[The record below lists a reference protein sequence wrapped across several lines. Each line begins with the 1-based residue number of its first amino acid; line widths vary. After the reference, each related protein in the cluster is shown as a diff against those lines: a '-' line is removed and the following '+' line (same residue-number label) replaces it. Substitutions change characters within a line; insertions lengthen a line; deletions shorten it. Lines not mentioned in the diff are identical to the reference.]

1 MSTLISIIIFLV
13 SAYISYWIF
22 ERYSFAI
29 AWVITTVITVLRTL
43 FEAKVAYTGGLII
56 LMIIVSAIVSLI
68 TTGLEYFVYKRSN
81 SFWGYVGGT
90 ILMGFAIGLVLML
103 IGVAIAMN
111 TGAAGMFV
119 K

>member
-1 MSTLISIIIFLV
+1 MLLKS
-13 SAYISYWIF
+13 
-22 ERYSFAI
+22 
-29 AWVITTVITVLRTL
+29 
-43 FEAKVAYTGGLII
+43 
-56 LMIIVSAIVSLI
+56 
-68 TTGLEYFVYKRSN
+68 YFVYKRSN
-81 SFWGYVGGT
+81 SFWAYVGGT